1 MKKKFFVVCAVGIF
15 MAASYNSVYTYAN
28 DTERYEIQYQ
38 NNFEQY
44 DLTEDR
50 SKQYK
55 YNWLTANGIIN
66 GDVYQGNFSINR
78 FTTKVDSNDDPSVQ
92 GTPNDSKNWVFPDR
106 LITDESDPDYGF
118 YGAVEDND
126 KKSGVFWMGAKYNLN
141 VMKRGS
147 NQYLQMGDFYM
158 LGKDGQQDYTA
169 AYLVRNGVDMSE
181 SVVWESKIC
190 FDNASDEPEAKE
202 AEVVKLEI
210 AEAGSLVY
218 NDSAKASTIPVNLN
232 AGAYAVLT
240 FNNGDVYLGERN
252 GHVSDK
258 YNSEFKDEGFK
269 LTNDSNKLE
278 SGRWYTVRYT
288 MDNSG
293 EVKRNSVII
302 KDEDGNVII
311 NSGMRELKLD
321 NSKAIQGSYLDKDW
335 NARVNRSWF
344 SFDEGKPDKGFILTV
359 MNMADNK
366 LGAHKNPRN
375 KFLLDDYSVY
385 KQSGLKVKKIDSAL
399 KFIEGSSFE
408 TEFNYELQGN
418 SDGVENWI
426 WLTDASGT
434 KVNGRTSW
442 SESDPKKLI
451 YTLEEELMPNTY
463 YDVHFSPEI
472 TERQGLFISSES
484 ERIKT
489 TDSTLVEGEVRYSS
503 TTSVNG
509 DADLD
514 IANLTDDTISGY
526 VIAFIRKD
534 GVIYKQKV
542 YSFAVDRLDKGSI
555 SKHISQIDL
564 PSDKSNAEFV
574 VYLWNKE
581 GTQAMTEPF
590 VTKLDR

>member
-1 MKKKFFVVCAVGIF
+1 MRKKFFIMCAAGILLSALF
-15 MAASYNSVYTYAN
+15 NSVYIYAD
-28 DTERYEIQYQ
+28 DTERYEVQYR
-38 NNFEQY
+38 NDFDQY
-44 DLTEDR
+44 DLTADV

-78 FTTKVDSNDDPSVQ
+78 FTTKVDANDDPSVQ
-92 GTPNDSKNWVFPDR
+92 GTPNDPKNWVFPDR
-106 LITDESDPDYGF
+106 LISDESDPDYGF

-126 KKSGVFWMGAKYNLN
+126 KKSGVFWMASKYNLN
-141 VMKRGS
+141 VIKSGS
-147 NQYLQMGDFYM
+147 NQYLQMGNFYM
-158 LGKDGQQDYTA
+158 LGKDGQRDYTA
-169 AYLVRNGVDMSE
+169 AYLVRNGIDMSE

-190 FDNASDEPEAKE
+190 FDNANDEPEAKE
-202 AEVVKLEI
+202 AEIVKLEI
-210 AEAGSLVY
+210 AEAKSLIY
-218 NDSAKASTIPVNLN
+218 NDSNKSSTIPVNLN

-252 GHVSDK
+252 GHFSDK
-258 YNSEFKDEGFK
+258 YNSSFKDEGFK
-269 LTNDSNKLE
+269 LTDNSNKLE

>member
-1 MKKKFFVVCAVGIF
+1 MKKKLFAVCALGIF
-15 MAASYNSVYTYAN
+15 MATSYNSVCTYAD
-28 DTERYEIQYQ
+28 DTERYEVQYQ
-38 NNFEQY
+38 NNFDQY
-44 DLTEDR
+44 DLTADL

-78 FTTKVDSNDDPSVQ
+78 FTTKVDKNDDPSVQ

-141 VMKRGS
+141 VMKSGS
-147 NQYLQMGDFYM
+147 NQYLQMGNFYM

-210 AEAGSLVY
+210 AEAGSLIY
-218 NDSAKASTIPVNLN
+218 SDSAKTSTIPVNLN

-258 YNSEFKDEGFK
+258 YNSDFKDEGFK
-269 LTNDSNKLE
+269 LTDDSNKLE

-288 MDNSG
+288 LDNSG
-293 EVKRNSVII
+293 EIKRNSVII
-302 KDEDGNVII
+302 KDEDDNVVID
-311 NSGMRELKLD
+311 SGVRELKLD
-321 NSKAIQGSYLDKDW
+321 DSRAIQGKYMDKDW

-344 SFDEGKPDKGFILTV
+344 SFDEEKPDKGFILTV

-385 KQSGLKVKKIDSAL
+385 KQSGLKVKNIDKDL
-399 KFIEGSSFE
+399 KFIEGSTFE
-408 TEFNYELQGN
+408 TEFNYELNGN
-418 SDGVENWI
+418 STDIENWI
-426 WLTDASGT
+426 WLTDESGNEIKGT
-434 KVNGRTSW
+434 TSW
-442 SESDPKKLI
+442 NNAEPQKLT
-451 YTLEEELMPNTY
+451 YTLEEELTPNTY

-472 TERQGLFISSES
+472 NEKEGLFVSSKS
-484 ERIKT
+484 DRIKT
-489 TDSTLVEGEVRYSS
+489 TDSSLITGELTYSAS
-503 TTSVNG
+503 SSVIG
-509 DADLD
+509 DAD
-514 IANLTDDTISGY
+514 IEVTNLTDDKLSGY
-526 VIAFIRKD
+526 VIAFVRSN
-534 GVIYKQKV
+534 GVIYNQNV
-542 YSFAVDRLDKGSI
+542 YSFNINDLDKNSI
-555 SKHISQIDL
+555 KKHISHIEL
-564 PSDKSNAEFV
+564 PEDKGNAEFV
-574 VYLWNKE
+574 VYLWDKD
-581 GTQAMTEPF
+581 GSRALTEAF
-590 VTKLDR
+590 STKLDK

>member
-1 MKKKFFVVCAVGIF
+1 MKKKLFAVCALGIF
-15 MAASYNSVYTYAN
+15 MATSYNSVYTYAD
-28 DTERYEIQYQ
+28 DTERYKVQYQ
-38 NNFEQY
+38 NNFDQY
-44 DLTEDR
+44 DLTADL

-78 FTTKVDSNDDPSVQ
+78 FTTKVDKNDDPSVQ

-141 VMKRGS
+141 VMKSGS
-147 NQYLQMGDFYM
+147 NQYLQMGNFYM

-210 AEAGSLVY
+210 AEAGSLIY
-218 NDSAKASTIPVNLN
+218 SDSAKASTIPVNLN

-258 YNSEFKDEGFK
+258 YNSDFKDEGFK
-269 LTNDSNKLE
+269 LTDDSNKLE

-288 MDNSG
+288 LDNSG
-293 EVKRNSVII
+293 EIKRNSVII
-302 KDEDGNVII
+302 KDEDDNVVID
-311 NSGMRELKLD
+311 SGVRELKLD
-321 NSKAIQGSYLDKDW
+321 DSRAIQGKYMDKDW

-344 SFDEGKPDKGFILTV
+344 SFDEEKPDKGFILTV

-385 KQSGLKVKKIDSAL
+385 NQSGLKVKNIDKDL
-399 KFIEGSSFE
+399 KFIEGSTFE
-408 TEFNYELQGN
+408 TEFNYELNGN
-418 SDGVENWI
+418 STDIENWI
-426 WLTDASGT
+426 WLTDESGNEIKGT
-434 KVNGRTSW
+434 TSW
-442 SESDPKKLI
+442 NNAEPQKLT
-451 YTLEEELMPNTY
+451 YTLEEELTPNTY

-472 TERQGLFISSES
+472 NEKEGLFVSSKFD
-484 ERIKT
+484 RIKT
-489 TDSTLVEGEVRYSS
+489 TDSSLITGELTYSAS
-503 TTSVNG
+503 SSVIG
-509 DADLD
+509 DAD
-514 IANLTDDTISGY
+514 IEVTNLTDDKLSGY
-526 VIAFIRKD
+526 VIAFVRSN
-534 GVIYKQKV
+534 GVIYNQNV
-542 YSFAVDRLDKGSI
+542 YSFNINDLDKNSI
-555 SKHISQIDL
+555 KKHISHIEL
-564 PSDKSNAEFV
+564 PEDKGNAEFV
-574 VYLWNKE
+574 VYLWNKD
-581 GTQAMTEPF
+581 GSRALTEAF
-590 VTKLDR
+590 STKLDK